1 MTSHIHPSPHRR
13 SLRRLVALSA
23 AAIAVTASLSACS
36 SAGSAS
42 GTTTL
47 EFQTAQSADSPLL
60 AALTTVT
67 KEFEQQHPDIKV
79 DLRTGGNDYESQIKV
94 RLAANNPPDLWATH
108 GWSRDR
114 YSSFLAPLQD
124 QSWAKH
130 FNKALDPAMKNDDGE
145 FFALPVDT
153 AVSGLIVNE
162 TVLQKAGVSAD
173 SITDWDAFMAAS
185 AKVADSGA
193 TPLTLAG
200 SKDGS
205 AGNVVDWLAP
215 GAFTKTQLA
224 SFTDGTFPKS
234 AYQKV
239 LDVLDQFRTKGW
251 INADYSSATGDDMAK
266 ALAENRAAF
275 ALSSNSLVAQAQ
287 QYAPDAKLQFI
298 PVPAMNGGDSYLIG
312 GENTAFGAAKNGSH
326 LTEAEQ
332 YLAFLAKPA
341 NDEKLAESTGSL
353 PGLTNVTADLG
364 SLEPSY
370 TKWVTTN
377 AVPLEPFFD
386 RVYLPNGM
394 WNTVVTTADGVIA
407 GQSSPSAS
415 TSKMASDFSTLYK
428 KTN

>member
-239 LDVLDQFRTKGW
+239 LDVLDQFRTEGL
-251 INADYSSATGDDMAK
+251 DQRGLLLGDRRRHG
-266 ALAENRAAF
+266 EG
-275 ALSSNSLVAQAQ
+275 
-287 QYAPDAKLQFI
+287 P
-298 PVPAMNGGDSYLIG
+298 G
-312 GENTAFGAAKNGSH
+312 GEPRRVRP
-326 LTEAEQ
+326 EQ
-332 YLAFLAKPA
+332 Q
-341 NDEKLAESTGSL
+341 L
-353 PGLTNVTADLG
+353 PGGPGTAVRPRREAPVHPGAGDERRRL
-364 SLEPSY
+364 LP
-370 TKWVTTN
+370 
-377 AVPLEPFFD
+377 D
-386 RVYLPNGM
+386 RR
-394 WNTVVTTADGVIA
+394 
-407 GQSSPSAS
+407 
-415 TSKMASDFSTLYK
+415 
-428 KTN
+428 